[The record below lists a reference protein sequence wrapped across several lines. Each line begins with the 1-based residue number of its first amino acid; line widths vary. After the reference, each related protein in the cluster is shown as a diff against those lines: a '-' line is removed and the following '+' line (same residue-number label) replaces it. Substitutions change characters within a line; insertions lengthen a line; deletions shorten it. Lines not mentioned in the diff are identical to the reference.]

1 MVFIFLRMRL
11 LASPFRLAIKIDE
24 RSPRLIKTNK
34 RWTEWNDKKGGNVTE
49 SPVVI
54 GTELGIDSWRA
65 KSTCKVAQE
74 FPKGRRGK
82 KMLTGKSVPLFAV
95 ASESVATGKM
105 AMAGQTNAALDIDEV
120 NDNFKKRFP
129 FSPIF

>member
-1 MVFIFLRMRL
+1 MGRNET
-11 LASPFRLAIKIDE
+11 IK
-24 RSPRLIKTNK
+24 KV
-34 RWTEWNDKKGGNVTE
+34 GNVTE

-95 ASESVATGKM
+95 ANESVATGKM
-105 AMAGQTNAALDIDEV
+105 DMAGQTNAALDIDEV
-120 NDNFKKRFP
+120 NDNLKKRFP
-129 FSPIF
+129 ISPVKFIRLKLGGRNGPATSRDSTGQENRFNHSSCC